1 MIPFFLVSALL
12 LLGFTY
18 SYGITYDG
26 AEVDEDGADRMIKG
40 ADRMLKKKAAGGS
53 ILASKC
59 NDSLGTCFMG
69 VLSAFLSGGTEG
81 LNDFN
86 DVLFGLIIVLVVS
99 LTSNFLLTAHF
110 QILFPHQMHMNSGR
124 F

>member
-18 SYGITYDG
+18 SYRITYDG
-26 AEVDEDGADRMIKG
+26 AEVAEDG
-40 ADRMLKKKAAGGS
+40 ADRMLKKKSAAGDS
-53 ILASKC
+53 IASKC
-59 NDSLGTCFMG
+59 NESLGTCFMG
-69 VLSAFLSGGTEG
+69 VLSAFLSGGTEE

-99 LTSNFLLTAHF
+99 LTSNLLLTAHF
-110 QILFPHQMHMNSGR
+110 QIIFPHQMHMNSGR

>member
-18 SYGITYDG
+18 SYRITYDG

-53 ILASKC
+53 IASKC

-99 LTSNFLLTAHF
+99 LTSNFLHTVHLHK
-110 QILFPHQMHMNSGR
+110 
-124 F
+124 

>member
-12 LLGFTY
+12 LLGFPY
-18 SYGITYDG
+18 SYRITYDG
-26 AEVDEDGADRMIKG
+26 VEADNDGADIMLKG

-99 LTSNFLLTAHF
+99 LTSNFLHTVHLHKYFSLTKC
-110 QILFPHQMHMNSGR
+110 I
-124 F
+124 